1 MSQKMAMKIAMKSAL
16 GEPEQ
21 FLWSPG
27 RRPPTFFT
35 NACYENPSV
44 ILLPETAKA
53 NDSCP
58 GPRPPAV
65 ERVKLLDWAQRS
77 VMKMLRGLEHLSC
90 EERLSQLGLF
100 NLEKRRLWGDLMAAF
115 QYLMGSYKQE
125 ED

>member
-77 VMKMLRGLEHLSC
+77 VMKMLRGLEHLPY
-90 EERLSQLGLF
+90 EDRLGELGVW
-100 NLEKRRLWGDLMAAF
+100 RSRDAGRSHCRLPVLV
-115 QYLMGSYKQE
+115 GSF
-125 ED
+125 